1 MIADAAHTAHGISR
15 IAAGLLAGALLLS
28 VACRNAPSDKPPAP
42 PPVVDLVAQEHV
54 KVLPETRQLLFGAG
68 DRRFLLD
75 GWSIDERD
83 PNSEETFVWATSSE
97 ASVSFVVLDV
107 VDEQFLVTLSAY
119 PTAEPQTITVF
130 VNGNEVSRFTAP
142 PVLLEYRFVVPARWL
157 ARGRN
162 HLTFRHSALGAP
174 SSAPEARRLAA
185 AYHSILIGPQCLPL
199 RGFGTPAQPRVRRP
213 RGKPALVVTG
223 PLSLDRGLRVPEDA
237 ILRYHMA
244 LLPPGREAAVAIV
257 RIRDGET
264 AHDVAETRQARRLFD
279 REPSRDVEVDLRAW
293 AGKDIDL
300 ELEFRPETC
309 RAAVTHV
316 VIENAGVYV
325 DSRER
330 GSS

>member
-1 MIADAAHTAHGISR
+1 MIPHSAHTAHGISR
-15 IAAGLLAGALLLS
+15 TTAGLLAGSVLLFM
-28 VACRNAPSDKPPAP
+28 ACRNALSDKPPAP

-54 KVLPETRQLLFGAG
+54 KVLPETRQLLFGTG
-68 DRRFLLD
+68 DRRFLLE

-83 PNSEETFVWATSSE
+83 PNSDGTFVWATSHE
-97 ASVSFVVLDV
+97 ASVSFVVVDV

-157 ARGRN
+157 ERGRN
-162 HLTFRHSALGAP
+162 HLTFRHSTLGAP
-174 SSAPEARRLAA
+174 SAAPEARRLAA

-199 RGFGTPAQPRVRRP
+199 RGFGTPAQPRVRRT
-213 RGKPALVVTG
+213 RGTPALVVTG
-223 PLSLDRGLRVPEDA
+223 PLSLDRGLRVPDDA
-237 ILRYHMA
+237 VLRYHIA
-244 LLPPGREAAVAIV
+244 LLPPGREAAIATV
-257 RIRDGET
+257 RIREGAT
-264 AHDVAETRQARRLFD
+264 AHDLAETRLARSLFD

-293 AGKDIDL
+293 AGRDVDL

-309 RAAVTHV
+309 RASVTHV